1 MIESI
6 SIFMA
11 VSYGLLG
18 LLIGSFLN
26 VCVYRIP
33 RGESI
38 AQGRSHCPS
47 CGHVLSPLDLVPVLS
62 YLALGRRCR
71 YCRAPI
77 SPRYAIV
84 ESLTAL
90 LYATAGFA
98 ITWTGLAAGWPS
110 YGLLL
115 APLIYVIILSI
126 FWTRYL
132 MHTPILHVL
141 VKQALLVAIIQF
153 LLPIVYI
160 WSW

>member
-11 VSYGLLG
+11 VIYGLLG

-38 AQGRSHCPS
+38 AVGRSHCPS
-47 CGHVLSPLDLVPVLS
+47 CGHVLSPVDLVPVLS

-71 YCRAPI
+71 YCQTTI
-77 SPRYAIV
+77 SPRYAVV
-84 ESLTAL
+84 ESLTAF

-98 ITWTGLAAGWPS
+98 ITWMGLDADWPA
-110 YGLLL
+110 LWLFL
-115 APLIYVIILSI
+115 APLAYVSVLSVI
-126 FWTRYL
+126 WTRHL
-132 MHTPILHVL
+132 MRTTILKVL
-141 VKQALLVAIIQF
+141 VKKAVLVAIIQL
-153 LLPIVYI
+153 LLPFMLNRA
-160 WSW
+160 W